1 MIRPSLDF
9 SLPKVGL
16 GNLERPAK
24 LSAQE
29 RNREPAVC
37 EAPIVGMAGCWR
49 GELMGALDRRP
60 RLLRAPPL
68 SPLNGAGVV
77 EMHLGARLAPFES
90 LPDALVFRQR
100 CEQRLRLSN
109 LGHFGRRPKAFE

>member
-16 GNLERPAK
+16 GNLQRRAK
-24 LSAQE
+24 FSAQE

-37 EAPIVGMAGCWR
+37 EAPIVGMAGRWR

-60 RLLRAPPL
+60 RLLSAPSL
-68 SPLNGAGVV
+68 RPLNGAGVV
-77 EMHLGARLAPFES
+77 D
-90 LPDALVFRQR
+90 DA
-100 CEQRLRLSN
+100 S
-109 LGHFGRRPKAFE
+109 